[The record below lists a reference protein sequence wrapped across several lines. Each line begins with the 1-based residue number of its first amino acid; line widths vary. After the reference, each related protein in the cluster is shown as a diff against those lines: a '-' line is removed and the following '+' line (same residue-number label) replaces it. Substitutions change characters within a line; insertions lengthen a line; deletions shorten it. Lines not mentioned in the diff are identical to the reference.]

1 MNSFKLTKQWS
12 QSLSNSFQQFAA
24 ERKAYAAVAFQYL
37 SGSLGCYDI
46 LFAHLSAI
54 STSSSP
60 FVKSTQL
67 IINLLYFITFRI
79 IVVSLKLTELI

>member
-24 ERKAYAAVAFQYL
+24 ERKSYAAVAFQYL
-37 SGSLGCYDI
+37 AGSLGCYDI

-60 FVKSTQL
+60 FVKSTQISNKFAIFYYL
-67 IINLLYFITFRI
+67 SYHCSQF
-79 IVVSLKLTELI
+79 KAD